1 MKEQIIELMK
11 ISIQKVLSGDS
22 DGTKLIGVFPNDVI
36 EYIEKEIGG
45 KHNKDWE
52 TNGWQWD
59 YWIDFKIDNIDYT
72 LSGDGYYGT
81 PCFGK
86 K

>member
-1 MKEQIIELMK
+1 MKEVIIESMK
-11 ISIQKVLSGDS
+11 TSIKKLLDDDS
-22 DGTKLIGVFPNDVI
+22 DMVKLPGIFPNDVI
-36 EYIEKEIGG
+36 EFVEKELGG
-45 KHNKDWE
+45 KHNEDWE

-59 YWIDFKIDNIDYT
+59 YWINFKINDKEYT

-81 PCFGK
+81 PTFGK